1 MKQQVGKW
9 GNSLAVRLPAE
20 CTKAL
25 GLREGDTVELEL
37 MPGGEIRLVPTR
49 VLDRA
54 AFVARL
60 DKLHAKL
67 PRTTTTVEAMR
78 EQERY

>member
-25 GLREGDTVELEL
+25 GLREGDTVELEVTPAGQL
-37 MPGGEIRLVPTR
+37 TLIPSRT
-49 VLDRA
+49 LDRA

-60 DKLHAKL
+60 DKLHARL
-67 PRTTTTVEAMR
+67 PQTTTTVEEMR
-78 EQERY
+78 AQERY